1 MIVQTIR
8 PGVRVRVVLPEG
20 ERDPWL
26 KPKAGW
32 EGIVLAPARDVA
44 PDVWRVVFEPP
55 YCCLGIPRVMPAYA
69 LTVID
74 PLPVEKGQS
83 QLRLPMGQEAS

>member
-1 MIVQTIR
+1 MSVQTIR

-32 EGIVLAPARDVA
+32 EGVVLAPARDVA
-44 PDVWRVVFEPP
+44 PDAWRVIFEPP
-55 YCCLGIPRVMPAYA
+55 CCCLAIPRVMPASVLA
-69 LTVID
+69 VID
-74 PLPVEKGQS
+74 GRSAPEKQT
-83 QLRLPMGQEAS
+83 QLRLPMDQEAS

>member
-1 MIVQTIR
+1 MNHQVIFT
-8 PGVRVRVVLPEG
+8 GARVRVVLPEG

-44 PDVWRVVFEPP
+44 PDVWRVIFEPP
-55 YCCLGIPRVMPAYA
+55 YCSLAIPRVMPAYA
-69 LTVID
+69 LTVIN
-74 PLPVEKGQS
+74 PAPVGKGQS
-83 QLRLPMGQEAS
+83 QLRLPMDQEAS

>member
-1 MIVQTIR
+1 MNVQTIR
-8 PGVRVRVVLPEG
+8 PGARVRVVLPEG

-44 PDVWRVVFEPP
+44 PGAWRVIFEPP
-55 YCCLGIPRVMPAYA
+55 CCCLAIPRVMPGYV

-74 PLPVEKGQS
+74 PAPVEMGQS
-83 QLRLPMGQEAS
+83 QLRLPMGPEAS

>member
-1 MIVQTIR
+1 MNHQVIFT
-8 PGVRVRVVLPEG
+8 GARVRVVLPEG

-44 PDVWRVVFEPP
+44 PDAWRVIFEPP
-55 YCCLGIPRVMPAYA
+55 CCCLTIPRVMPAYV

-74 PLPVEKGQS
+74 PAPVE
-83 QLRLPMGQEAS
+83 MG

>member
-8 PGVRVRVVLPEG
+8 PGARVRVVLPEG

-32 EGIVLAPARDVA
+32 EGIVLS
-44 PDVWRVVFEPP
+44 
-55 YCCLGIPRVMPAYA
+55 LPRGMSLRTSGGSFSSRPTALWPFRASCRRMP
-69 LTVID
+69 
-74 PLPVEKGQS
+74 
-83 QLRLPMGQEAS
+83 